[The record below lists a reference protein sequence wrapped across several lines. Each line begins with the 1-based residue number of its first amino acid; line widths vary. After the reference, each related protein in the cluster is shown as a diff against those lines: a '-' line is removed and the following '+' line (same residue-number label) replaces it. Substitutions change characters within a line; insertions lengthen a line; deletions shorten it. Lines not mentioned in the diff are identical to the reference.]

1 MMNPISKL
9 EPGGKTKI
17 YIASQGLMLK
27 PDENQRVQGLVFNNK
42 DMVTMATMATML

>member
-1 MMNPISKL
+1 MNPISKL

-27 PDENQRVQGLVFNNK
+27 PDENQRVQGLVFNV
-42 DMVTMATMATML
+42 MVTMATMATML